1 MHQILTPSKELEVI
15 GVIDKNIDEN
25 MITVPLTGIRRK
37 KPVLWVQRWIW
48 IRIQGAKQMRI
59 HAEAHPGQTLP
70 SQNVEF
76 LHEKCTFCS

>member
-37 KPVLWVQRWIW
+37 KPVL
-48 IRIQGAKQMRI
+48 
-59 HAEAHPGQTLP
+59 
-70 SQNVEF
+70 
-76 LHEKCTFCS
+76 